1 MALSETGGWHNV
13 LGLVWEVLESV
24 PRELVHTRVGEQ
36 SHGLPQSLSKVLL
49 KVAQKME
56 ETISSLNS

>member
-1 MALSETGGWHNV
+1 M
-13 LGLVWEVLESV
+13 LGSVWEVLESV

-36 SHGLPQSLSKVLL
+36 SHCLPQSLSKVLF
-49 KVAQKME
+49 KVAWKME